1 MSSSSSSSS
10 SSFGVF
16 ADSTECSICLE
27 VLTKPVSLPCRHV
40 FCLTCLQK
48 YAVHSNKRP
57 GDCLSCP
64 ICRREL
70 VIPNRN
76 FSAFIVTAED
86 NCRTDDGRHA
96 VISRH
101 SSSPSNRT
109 GAAASQHQ
117 WQNNGE
123 TSNGIQFVDNYYGKK
138 SYNWATYTIYNII
151 NAIDYSGAL
160 WATCVVNTPN
170 AVSNCHWPI

>member
-123 TSNGIQFVDNYYGKK
+123 TSGGGGGGGGVRLMTCRLLPAAAVVVFAVGLGIL
-138 SYNWATYTIYNII
+138 II
-151 NAIDYSGAL
+151 SKGFRR
-160 WATCVVNTPN
+160 
-170 AVSNCHWPI
+170 